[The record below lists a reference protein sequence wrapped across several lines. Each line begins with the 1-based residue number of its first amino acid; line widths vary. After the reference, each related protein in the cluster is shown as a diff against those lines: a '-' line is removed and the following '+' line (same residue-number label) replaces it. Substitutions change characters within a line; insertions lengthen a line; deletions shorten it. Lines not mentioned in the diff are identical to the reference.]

1 MPKAGGTSRLPGL
14 WWLPLC
20 RPIPQQ
26 ETQMPDRLGIVTA
39 TVTAT
44 MAAAHYAAANSQLL
58 SHV

>member
-1 MPKAGGTSRLPGL
+1 
-14 WWLPLC
+14 
-20 RPIPQQ
+20 
-26 ETQMPDRLGIVTA
+26 MPDRLGIVTA